1 MSAANDFISAE
12 SENIHNT
19 IEMIKELLGKE
30 TLSKYETIALG
41 KLLQDIYSGVERIL
55 RTLLENKGVATK
67 KTESWHKEL
76 LITAKKHSMIS
87 QAEFDAFRNLL
98 LFRHMQIHS
107 YGFMLD
113 EKRLRQLAE
122 PIPNLCHEFLKKI
135 V

>member
-12 SENIHNT
+12 SKNIRET
-19 IEMIKELLGKE
+19 IDMIEELLGKK
-30 TLSKYETIALG
+30 TLTKYETIALG
-41 KLLQDIYSGVERIL
+41 KLLQDIYSGIERIL
-55 RTLLENKGVATK
+55 RTLLENKGIATK

-76 LITAKKHSMIS
+76 LITAKKHSVIS
-87 QAEFDAFRNLL
+87 KAEFDAFRNLL
-98 LFRHMQIHS
+98 LFRHMQIHG

-122 PIPNLCHEFLKKI
+122 PIPTLCRGFLQKI